1 MCSAPASTMEAQ
13 MNEQSAIPVT
23 VVSVSQKGKF
33 FVLEPSF
40 WGNGRQPGLEI
51 ANKKQL
57 RLPGT
62 FMIETPNGDPN
73 QYPEKPQLIHV
84 PERGGMP
91 RDFEKLAG
99 KWIVSESLKHIF
111 ESIDPHGFAFCACDF
126 TLADGSAGPQYYLCG
141 VVRSLDALDEDA
153 SRVKIEYERDHQTGE
168 DLKFY
173 SVAGG
178 ASLVFKEGFI
188 GGAHVFRQP
197 RLGLDAI
204 CGRVL
209 ADALIA
215 ANLDGVR
222 IRDAAEI

>member
-1 MCSAPASTMEAQ
+1 METQ
-13 MNEQSAIPVT
+13 MNEQIAIPVT
-23 VVSVSQKGKF
+23 VTGVSQEGKF

-40 WGNGRQPGLEI
+40 WGNGKQAGLEI

-62 FMIETPNGDPN
+62 FMIEPPNGDPN
-73 QYPEKPQLIHV
+73 QYPEKPHLVHV
-84 PERGGMP
+84 PGQGGMP

-99 KWIVSESLKHIF
+99 KWIVSEALKDVF
-111 ESIDPHGFAFCACDF
+111 ESIDPQGFAFSACDF

-141 VVRSLDALDEDA
+141 VLRSLDALNEDA
-153 SRVKIEYERDHQTGE
+153 SRVKIEYERDHQTGQ

-178 ASLVFKEGFI
+178 ASLTFNEEIVD
-188 GGAHVFRQP
+188 GAHVFRQP
-197 RLGLDAI
+197 RLGIDAI
-204 CGRVL
+204 CDRVL
-209 ADALIA
+209 ADALMA